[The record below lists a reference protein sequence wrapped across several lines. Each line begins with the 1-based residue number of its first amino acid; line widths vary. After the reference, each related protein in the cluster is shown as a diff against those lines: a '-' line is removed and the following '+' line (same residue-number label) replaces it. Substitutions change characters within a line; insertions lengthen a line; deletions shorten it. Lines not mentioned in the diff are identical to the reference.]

1 MKVQVCTW
9 KSCWGKFSKY
19 ILTRLENDI
28 KFYDWKNIEVEES
41 LCMWECKK
49 SPNIMIEREKY
60 NYVNPAKASE
70 LILKKLEEKA
80 KQEKQKAEKSKKKK

>member
-1 MKVQVCTW
+1 
-9 KSCWGKFSKY
+9 
-19 ILTRLENDI
+19 
-28 KFYDWKNIEVEES
+28 
-41 LCMWECKK
+41 
-49 SPNIMIEREKY
+49 MIEREKY